1 MLFFR
6 LWEVHD
12 VALFLSITLYLC
24 HSVGSISVSS
34 SQRNLIRSVQDDVFF
49 SVDVASSGVPTIR
62 WSFMSGAV
70 SRAVGAWRPGGFT
83 NISQDYSERVKAC
96 DNGSMLLSDLKLQ
109 DAGYYVVTAED
120 PDGNSRDLGFILK
133 VNEVLYEDLQY
144 LFVTALAL
152 MVAAALLMLAM
163 WLLHQGCR
171 KLGAWRRRRQMPGE
185 AFKRSP
191 ENQS

>member
-1 MLFFR
+1 MLLFR

-24 HSVGSISVSS
+24 HSAGSISVSS

-49 SVDVASSGVPTIR
+49 SVDVTSSGVPTIR

-70 SRAVGAWRPGGFT
+70 SRPIGAWRPGGIT
-83 NISQDYSERVKAC
+83 NITQDYSDRVKAC

-120 PDGNSRDLGFILK
+120 PAGNSRDLGFVLK

-144 LFVTALAL
+144 LSVTALAL
-152 MVAAALLMLAM
+152 MVVAALLMLAM

-171 KLGAWRRRRQMPGE
+171 KLGAWRRRRRMPANDATE
-185 AFKRSP
+185 LQP
-191 ENQS
+191 L

>member
-1 MLFFR
+1 M

-12 VALFLSITLYLC
+12 AALFLSITLYLC
-24 HSVGSISVSS
+24 HSAGSISVSS

-62 WSFMSGAV
+62 WSFMSGAE
-70 SRAVGAWRPGGFT
+70 SRSIGAWRPGSFT
-83 NISQDYSERVKAC
+83 NITQDYSDRVNAC

-120 PDGNSRDLGFILK
+120 PAGNSRDLGFVLK

-144 LFVTALAL
+144 LSVTALAL

-163 WLLHQGCR
+163 WLLHRGCR
-171 KLGAWRRRRQMPGE
+171 KLRAWRRQRQMPVNDAAE
-185 AFKRSP
+185 LQP
-191 ENQS
+191 L